1 MQHENKL
8 CLIVVLFLPTHMNHI
23 NGTDGVASHSF
34 CFKCLC
40 INCSLHLNRAI
51 GVNLR
56 FFDPQVVAFCG
67 DKRRPFLGEGE
78 TKIFLNFLIA
88 VVLLLLTVCLIF
100 WDIGMGANPG
110 GDGGCIPPNNSAAYP
125 QYFSWKYKIP
135 QTMYSKPRKMINFA
149 KSSPPILDIDLHPW
163 ILVKMTL

>member
-1 MQHENKL
+1 MKNENKL
-8 CLIVVLFLPTHMNHI
+8 CLIVVSFLPTHMNHI

-34 CFKCLC
+34 CCKCLC

-56 FFDPQVVAFCG
+56 FFDPQVVTFCG

-110 GDGGCIPPNNSAAYP
+110 GDGDV
-125 QYFSWKYKIP
+125 
-135 QTMYSKPRKMINFA
+135 
-149 KSSPPILDIDLHPW
+149 SPPIIRQHTPNIFHGSIKFPKRCIVNLE
-163 ILVKMTL
+163 K